1 MSLLTISMLSLVELF
16 GDSQFK
22 FFARSGEQKYLA
34 GGFIGYLG
42 VMYFLVKA
50 LKSGNVMYV
59 NGMWDGISALLN
71 TVGVYFLLGERLNT
85 SGQYAGL
92 VFIIGGVFL
101 LNRDG
106 ISY

>member
-1 MSLLTISMLSLVELF
+1 MSLLTISLLSLIELF
-16 GDSQFK
+16 GDTNFK

-34 GGFIGYLG
+34 GGVVGYVG

-50 LKSGNVMYV
+50 LKTGNIMYV

-71 TVGVYFLLGERLNT
+71 TIGVYFLLGERLNT
-85 SGQYAGL
+85 TGQYTGL

-101 LNRDG
+101 MSRDG
-106 ISY
+106 IAY

>member
-1 MSLLTISMLSLVELF
+1 MSILTISALSLVELF
-16 GDSQFK
+16 GDAQFK
-22 FFARSGEQKYLA
+22 FFARTGEQKYLVN
-34 GGFIGYLG
+34 GFVGYIG

-50 LKSGNVMYV
+50 LKSANIMYV

-71 TVGVYFLLGERLNT
+71 TIGVYFLLGERLNT

-92 VFIIGGVFL
+92 IFIMGGVFL
-101 LNRDG
+101 MHRDG